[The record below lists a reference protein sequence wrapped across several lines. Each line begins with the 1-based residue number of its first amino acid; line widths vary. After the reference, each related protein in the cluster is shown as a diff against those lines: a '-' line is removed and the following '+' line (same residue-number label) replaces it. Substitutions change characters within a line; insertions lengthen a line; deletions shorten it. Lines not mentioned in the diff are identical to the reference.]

1 MPSGIFMRVLN
12 RAGVIAALENAK
24 KAENGRFAHAM
35 EAAANEIMQTSKA
48 IYVPVDTGALM
59 ATGRVDK
66 PVQTKGSFRIE
77 MKYGG
82 DTLPYAVNVHETIRN
97 YRGGRQWKYLE
108 TPAKNFNY
116 NAALPRLYRKLGQ
129 ASISGPT
136 GTSERRDFPLTGG
149 FS

>member
-1 MPSGIFMRVLN
+1 M
-12 RAGVIAALENAK
+12 ENAK
-24 KAENGRFAHAM
+24 KAEKGRFAKAL
-35 EAAANEIMQTSKA
+35 EAAGAEIMQTSQN

-66 PVQTKGSFRIE
+66 AKQVGNTFTVE

-82 DTLPYAVNVHETIRN
+82 DNVPYAVNVHETIRN

-116 NAALPRLYRKLGQ
+116 DAALPRLYRKLGQ
-129 ASISGPT
+129 ASISGPI